1 MSIPSRKSRTT
12 LYCNVTNIIEIS
24 LHILATFQAWKPSY
38 EDNSPCV
45 SQLLLSPENIWC
57 LGEIS
62 PAYRK
67 GKKLLFVIPT
77 FQFVHSPFWETRKQ
91 FTGGGK
97 RLKRISDFLS
107 NYIYIYI
114 YIYILIFQIISV
126 KEIKVLCKQCFRD
139 FIWNKSNCCVKFL
152 KFSNSEN
159 LKNWNPPPWAVQGAH
174 ERFTTVDNSIFI
186 IFEDKFESFP
196 KCLKLK
202 RENLTKILKVIIS
215 SKEFYL

>member
-1 MSIPSRKSRTT
+1 MSISSRKSRTT

-57 LGEIS
+57 LVEIS

-67 GKKLLFVIPT
+67 GKKLLFLIPT

-114 YIYILIFQIISV
+114 
-126 KEIKVLCKQCFRD
+126 
-139 FIWNKSNCCVKFL
+139 CVKFL

-159 LKNWNPPPWAVQGAH
+159 LKNWNPPPPELFKELMKGSLQYIYYFWRKVW
-174 ERFTTVDNSIFI
+174 
-186 IFEDKFESFP
+186 KFSEMSQIR
-196 KCLKLK
+196 K
-202 RENLTKILKVIIS
+202 RKSGQDTEGNN
-215 SKEFYL
+215 FF